1 LDKYDESGKLYDY
14 DVKEVSVS
22 NYTSQQEGYNFINT
36 IIPVKEETPEKT
48 DQSITTP
55 SSSSQVMST
64 SSSSMESETS
74 EEFPKTGDSPRNFFK
89 VLGILLLISG
99 GLGMIYIRR
108 KSKI

>member
-1 LDKYDESGKLYDY
+1 GLGMIYIRRK
-14 DVKEVSVS
+14 
-22 NYTSQQEGYNFINT
+22 
-36 IIPVKEETPEKT
+36 
-48 DQSITTP
+48 SITTP
-55 SSSSQVMST
+55 SSSSQVMSV

>member
-1 LDKYDESGKLYDY
+1 MDKYDESGKLYDY

-36 IIPVKEETPEKT
+36 IIPVKEEAPEKT

-55 SSSSQVMST
+55 SSPSQVMST

-74 EEFPKTGDSPRNFFK
+74 EELPKTGDSPRDFFK

-99 GLGMIYIRR
+99 VLGMIYIKR
-108 KSKI
+108 KSKN